1 MKRYNFDKMR
11 INNFQHFS
19 IKFHYADKTIGTI
32 RSNNISVHS
41 STQLCYII
49 GSRKNDFLI
58 FIIILF
64 LDYFRSHNIFHCVVS
79 ICSLN
84 ERK

>member
-1 MKRYNFDKMR
+1 MVLHKHKIDDIKLELFRYFYLHCDLFIHMIMLRKLYYKRTHAIMLY
-11 INNFQHFS
+11 
-19 IKFHYADKTIGTI
+19 Y
-32 RSNNISVHS
+32 
-41 STQLCYII
+41 I
-49 GSRKNDFLI
+49 GSRKNYFLI

-84 ERK
+84 E